1 MTALTRSA
9 FHRPENVRKLRG
21 PAVDTVAAGKM
32 ECDDTTNR
40 GGVRRRLNTD
50 GQQHRILSDRYADI
64 RQAKPLVK
72 SVRGKAVQA
81 TILKLGKAAGAPLMD
96 MLNFLRGRVVN
107 GHVFASGNKHDHDA
121 TWLKKFENVSSPERY
136 SPFYLLIDDG
146 LIGVYVMP
154 VASPFYLLIGGGLID
169 VDMMPLAS
177 KLIFA
182 VYLYTKDT

>member
-1 MTALTRSA
+1 M
-9 FHRPENVRKLRG
+9 
-21 PAVDTVAAGKM
+21 
-32 ECDDTTNR
+32 
-40 GGVRRRLNTD
+40 
-50 GQQHRILSDRYADI
+50 
-64 RQAKPLVK
+64 
-72 SVRGKAVQA
+72 
-81 TILKLGKAAGAPLMD
+81 
-96 MLNFLRGRVVN
+96 
-107 GHVFASGNKHDHDA
+107 
-121 TWLKKFENVSSPERY
+121 SSPERY